1 MRCDI
6 IFCPRYSED
15 FQLTQ
20 ERSIMADKLKVGIIG
35 VGGIA
40 RTHMPGWAAS
50 AHADLIAGSDIS
62 AEVLNK
68 WGENNTAAAAPASTS
83 AYTSWT

>member
-15 FQLTQ
+15 FQLIQ

-35 VGGIA
+35 VARAEIA
-40 RTHMPGWAAS
+40 HQEGAFSGWGR
-50 AHADLIAGSDIS
+50 I
-62 AEVLNK
+62 
-68 WGENNTAAAAPASTS
+68 P
-83 AYTSWT
+83 